1 MLYVVVRRYGDTTV
15 RRYSD
20 TTVRRYGD
28 TAVRRYVFSFRM
40 LSPRKPGSKH
50 AVRSMDLSD
59 VAP

>member
-20 TTVRRYGD
+20 T
-28 TAVRRYVFSFRM
+28 AVRWYGFSFRM